1 MGENNFPQL
10 VIVWIVQLQII
21 AIYVYLY
28 IK

>member
-1 MGENNFPQL
+1 MGENYFPQL

-21 AIYVYLY
+21 AIYVNLH